1 MIIAMIINTDGV
13 LTMSSVCVRYLK
25 SYSVRQ
31 LSERCTTINLIMFL
45 HYNLNIINLISLI
58 AEEIYILIN

>member
-1 MIIAMIINTDGV
+1 MIIEMIINTDGV

-58 AEEIYILIN
+58 AEEIYVLIN

>member
-1 MIIAMIINTDGV
+1 MITAMIINTDGV
-13 LTMSSVCVRYLK
+13 LTIFSVYVRYLK
-25 SYSVRQ
+25 SYSLRQ

-58 AEEIYILIN
+58 AEEIYVLIN